1 MYMKF
6 WEESSISHKKLDLDN
21 SKEPQEN
28 PWQTLLLLELEEV
41 IFRLNSFTK
50 PYDATQNILLN
61 LKEEKSD
68 F

>member
-50 PYDATQNILLN
+50 P
-61 LKEEKSD
+61 
-68 F
+68 